1 MSLEG
6 WIEWV
11 VAWAY
16 TPYGGVALFLNA
28 VAESSFFPIP
38 PDVLLIA
45 LSILRPSWAFG
56 YAALCS
62 AGSIIGGV
70 IGYFLG
76 LKGGRPLMRRLFS
89 EERIRFV
96 EQYYQKYDVWAVGI
110 AGFTPIPYKAFTI
123 SAGAF
128 ALDLKRFILASVVS
142 RSARFFLV
150 GAMIFIFGETVKVYV
165 TKYLNIFSIAF
176 VVLLI
181 LGFWVVHF
189 LTKRAARGAGTTRR
203 VP

>member
-6 WIEWV
+6 LIEWV

-28 VAESSFFPIP
+28 VAESSFFPLP
-38 PDVLLIA
+38 PDVLLIV
-45 LSILRPSWAFG
+45 LSLLRPQWAFG

-62 AGSIIGGV
+62 VGSVIGGGV
-70 IGYFLG
+70 GYFLG

-96 EQYYQKYDVWAVGI
+96 ERYYQKYDVWAVGI
-110 AGFTPIPYKAFTI
+110 AGFTPIPYKVFTI
-123 SAGAF
+123 TAGVF
-128 ALDLKRFILASVVS
+128 NLDLKRFILASVVS

-150 GAMIFIFGETVKVYV
+150 GAMIFIFGEAVKVYA
-165 TKYLNIFSIAF
+165 TKYVNIISIAF
-176 VVLLI
+176 VALLV
-181 LGFWVVHF
+181 LGFWAVHF
-189 LTKRAARGAGTTRR
+189 LTKRAARGEDTTRR
-203 VP
+203 KP

>member
-6 WIEWV
+6 WIDGV
-11 VAWAY
+11 VSWAY

-45 LSILRPSWAFG
+45 LAILRPPWAFG

-62 AGSIIGGV
+62 AGSVVGGI

-96 EQYYQKYDVWAVGI
+96 ERYYQKYDVWAVGI
-110 AGFTPIPYKAFTI
+110 AGLTPIPYKAFTI
-123 SAGAF
+123 SAGVF
-128 ALDLKRFILASVVS
+128 ALDLKRFILVSVVS
-142 RSARFFLV
+142 RSTRFFLV
-150 GAMIFIFGETVKVYV
+150 GLLVFIFGETVKAYV
-165 TKYLNIFSIAF
+165 TKYLDIFSIAF
-176 VVLLI
+176 VTLLI
-181 LGFWVVHF
+181 LGFWIVHIF
-189 LTKRAARGAGTTRR
+189 VKRAARGEGTTRR
-203 VP
+203 TP

>member
-6 WIEWV
+6 WIGWV
-11 VAWAY
+11 VSWAY

-45 LSILRPSWAFG
+45 LAILRPPWAFG

-62 AGSIIGGV
+62 VGSVVGGI

-76 LKGGRPLMRRLFS
+76 LKGGRPLMQRLFS
-89 EERIRFV
+89 EERIQFV
-96 EQYYQKYDVWAVGI
+96 ERYYQKYDVWAVGI
-110 AGFTPIPYKAFTI
+110 AGFSPIPYKAFTI
-123 SAGAF
+123 SAGVF
-128 ALDLKRFILASVVS
+128 DLDFKRFILVSVVS

-150 GAMIFIFGETVKVYV
+150 GSMIFIFGETVKVYV
-165 TKYLNIFSIAF
+165 TKYLDILSLAF
-176 VVLLI
+176 VALLI
-181 LGFWVVHF
+181 LGFWAVHLF
-189 LTKRAARGAGTTRR
+189 TKKVARGEGTTRR
-203 VP
+203 TP